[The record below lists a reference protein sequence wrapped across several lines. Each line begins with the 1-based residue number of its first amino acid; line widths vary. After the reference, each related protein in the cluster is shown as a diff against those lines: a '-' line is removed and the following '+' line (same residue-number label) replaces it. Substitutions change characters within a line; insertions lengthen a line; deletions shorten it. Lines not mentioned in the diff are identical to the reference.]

1 MDLIITVTGRRGA
14 LGRASLALRLGPGR
28 RRGGEA
34 RGRRRHPGGALSLP
48 PAALPARSPGPA
60 PTGLALLPLAP
71 SDGWCDE
78 PGDPLYNR
86 PVTLPYKA
94 RHEVLW
100 RRDDIYDLIVVLG
113 HNDDPVRP
121 GAGSAVFLHV
131 ARPDFSPTAGC
142 IVLAKHDLLA
152 LLAEASPGDG
162 IDVRL

>member
-1 MDLIITVTGRRGA
+1 MQAIVHPDGRLVLGGLVFRAA
-14 LGRASLALRLGPGR
+14 LGRAGVAGDKREGDGATPAGRFVFRRLLYRPDRLA
-28 RRGGEA
+28 
-34 RGRRRHPGGALSLP
+34 P
-48 PAALPARSPGPA
+48 P

-71 SDGWCDE
+71 CDGWCDE

-142 IVLAKHDLLA
+142 IVLAKHDLLT
-152 LLAEASPGDG
+152 LLANASPGDG
-162 IDVRL
+162 IDVKR